1 MKTEVP
7 ADIDQQILAT
17 LSGQSEQQLR
27 ATLDALDRNQ
37 DALYDKLWD
46 RCKNDL
52 HFWVFNYAHAV
63 NLHMEAIV
71 DDGDD
76 APGES
81 IDLFPDFPHVRMVL
95 DALKD
100 PKNLLIDKSRDM
112 MCTWSL
118 CAIFCH
124 DLIFQEAAPL
134 LMASRR
140 FDDVDDGGEDS
151 TTDSLLGRVRFI
163 YENLP
168 EWQKIRAPLRIK
180 TGLMRNKKT
189 DAYIAGIKAVRH
201 TGRGGKYRRAVAD
214 EFGHWPYGE
223 ANLESMKYACQR
235 GLILLS
241 TPPRE
246 GRNHCFGRLATD
258 TTKMMKHLSLHWTL
272 HPLRGDEWYEQ
283 AIDGMTPEQIAREL
297 EISYSGAVEGR
308 IFGAFDE
315 EVHLV
320 EGLEYDP
327 SLPLYTSHDHG
338 VNEET
343 CVFIQVDKD
352 DTWYIVD
359 EYQGGKNSDSGAI
372 TVWDNCEALVN
383 ILNAP
388 PYSLIRMPNDG
399 IAGLTGAYGDP
410 AGKVENIILQTR
422 KSDDHKTT
430 SYHSVYNQHNIKIQ
444 SKYSKWLDG
453 IQIINDRLKRRKL
466 FISRNKCPSVW
477 EAFIHYRRGRNP
489 KDDPKQ
495 PYTDSPVKDWT
506 NHWMDAVRYFG
517 IGRTTLAAARGR
529 QPHKY
534 RQEWRPSGR
543 TGCMYP
549 TMVRVGK

>member
-52 HFWVFNYAHAV
+52 QFWVFNYAHAV
-63 NLHMEAIV
+63 NLHMEAIIHE
-71 DDGDD
+71 GEES
-76 APGES
+76 PSES

-95 DALKD
+95 DALED
-100 PKNLLIDKSRDM
+100 PTNILIDKSRDM

-258 TTKMMKHLSLHWTL
+258 TTKKMAHLSLHWTL

-343 CVFIQVDKD
+343 CVFIQVDKINPFSTVFTNTIFLEYD
-352 DTWYIVD
+352 GQEETVVRIVVD
-359 EYQGGKNSDSGAI
+359 KDSKI
-372 TVWDNCEALVN
+372 ESINYLKK
-383 ILNAP
+383 
-388 PYSLIRMPNDG
+388 SL
-399 IAGLTGAYGDP
+399 
-410 AGKVENIILQTR
+410 TR
-422 KSDDHKTT
+422 DM
-430 SYHSVYNQHNIKIQ
+430 
-444 SKYSKWLDG
+444 G
-453 IQIINDRLKRRKL
+453 
-466 FISRNKCPSVW
+466 F
-477 EAFIHYRRGRNP
+477 
-489 KDDPKQ
+489 
-495 PYTDSPVKDWT
+495 
-506 NHWMDAVRYFG
+506 
-517 IGRTTLAAARGR
+517 
-529 QPHKY
+529 
-534 RQEWRPSGR
+534 
-543 TGCMYP
+543 
-549 TMVRVGK
+549 

>member
-1 MKTEVP
+1 MKTASISNSTE
-7 ADIDQQILAT
+7 AILEI
-17 LSGQSEQQLR
+17 LSGASEAELR
-27 ATLDALDRNQ
+27 ATLAHLDSKQ
-37 DALYDKLWD
+37 DTNYDKLWD
-46 RCKNDL
+46 KCANDL
-52 HFWVFNYAHAV
+52 HFWVFNYASAV
-63 NLHMEAIV
+63 NLHMEAV
-71 DDGDD
+71 VEEGEA

-81 IDLFPDFPHVRMVL
+81 VDLFPDYPHVRMVL
-95 DALKD
+95 DSLKD
-100 PKNLLIDKSRDM
+100 PKNILIDKSRDM
-112 MCTWSL
+112 MATWSL

-124 DLIFQEAAPL
+124 DLLFQEAAPL

-151 TTDSLLGRVRFI
+151 TTDSLMGRVRFI

-168 EWQKIRAPLRIK
+168 EWQKIRAPLRVK
-180 TGLMRNKKT
+180 TGLMRNTAT
-189 DAYIAGIKAVRH
+189 DAYIAGVKAVRH

-258 TTKMMKHLSLHWTL
+258 TTKMMEHLSLHWTL
-272 HPLRGDEWYEQ
+272 HPLRGDEWYKQ
-283 AIDGMTPEQIAREL
+283 ATDGMTPEQIAREL

-308 IFGAFDE
+308 ILSTFDE
-315 EVHLV
+315 EIHLV
-320 EGLEYDP
+320 DGLEYNP
-327 SLPLYTSHDHG
+327 NLPLFTSHDHG

-343 CVFIQVDKD
+343 CVFFQIDKD
-352 DTWYIVD
+352 DCWYIVD

-372 TVWDNCEALVN
+372 TVWDNCAAIVDM
-383 ILNAP
+383 LNKK
-388 PYSLIRMPNDG
+388 PYNLIRTPNNG
-399 IAGLTGAYGDP
+399 IAGLAGSYGDP

-422 KSDDHKTT
+422 KSDDQKTT

-453 IQIINDRLKRRKL
+453 VQILNDRLKRRRL
-466 FISRNKCPSVW
+466 FISQNKCPSVW

-506 NHWMDAVRYFG
+506 NHWMDAVRYFA

-529 QPHKY
+529 QPHQY